1 MLAIRLPLEQSALV
15 AVYPLFLETDLMF
28 LTTIVL
34 QLVLYDA
41 SDEIVLIWFQDPN
54 DESSQP

>member
-1 MLAIRLPLEQSALV
+1 
-15 AVYPLFLETDLMF
+15 
-28 LTTIVL
+28 LTTVVL
-34 QLVLYDA
+34 QLVFYDA